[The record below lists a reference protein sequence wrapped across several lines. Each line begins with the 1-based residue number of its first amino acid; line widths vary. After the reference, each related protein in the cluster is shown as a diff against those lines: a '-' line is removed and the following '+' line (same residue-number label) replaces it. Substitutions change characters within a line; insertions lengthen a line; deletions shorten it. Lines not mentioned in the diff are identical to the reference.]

1 MVTCV
6 FTQSL
11 MLDSLEQCPAVPFW
25 MTDKLL
31 PACLQLC
38 HIDDSV
44 PVHPAV
50 SLPMHGFAY
59 GSSIQHNHAAK
70 YLASRLLMVLHVRLN
85 RQQLR
90 LLWQKVLCS
99 HLDSSTKNMK

>member
-1 MVTCV
+1 
-6 FTQSL
+6 

-38 HIDDSV
+38 HIEDSV
-44 PVHPAV
+44 PMHPAV

-70 YLASRLLMVLHVRLN
+70 
-85 RQQLR
+85 
-90 LLWQKVLCS
+90 
-99 HLDSSTKNMK
+99 